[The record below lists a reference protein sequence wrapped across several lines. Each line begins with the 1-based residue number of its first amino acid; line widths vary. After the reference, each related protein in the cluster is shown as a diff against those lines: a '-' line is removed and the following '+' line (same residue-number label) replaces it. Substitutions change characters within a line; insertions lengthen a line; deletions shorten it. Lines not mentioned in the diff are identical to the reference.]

1 MLANDFMVKKLKNKE
16 LHGLLCNKLSKRV
29 DRFGYRAI
37 GVGVDKETN
46 EVIVQLNKETIV
58 RLNSKTALANLAN
71 DDNFMENIFDEFNGL
86 KANKE
91 SQKPNSI
98 YYGYGSSYKIIDVLN
113 DKDGDFINCKLFIVK
128 ELGVDECLGFYV
140 PPMINNN
147 NTTLADL
154 LENGEPTIYYE
165 ANSANIRRFLDRG
178 PYNIEWL
185 MRKYLGV
192 GFRSCKVERIR
203 ETEFVIKFRYKKW
216 GSMIDREVKMQFPKY
231 LKDSKNTA
239 VRITS
244 RVFYELSKGP
254 LFGNLLGKDPIQLT
268 SISIAILMWKEN
280 NNQ

>member
-1 MLANDFMVKKLKNKE
+1 MLANDFIVKKLKNKE

-58 RLNSKTALANLAN
+58 RLNSKTVLAN
-71 DDNFMENIFDEFNGL
+71 DDNFMEGIFDEFNGL

-91 SQKPNSI
+91 PQKPNSL
-98 YYGYGSSYKIIDVLN
+98 YYGHGSSYKIIDVLN
-113 DKDGDFINCKLFIVK
+113 DKDGVFINCKLFIVK

-140 PPMINNN
+140 PPMIDNN

-154 LENGEPTIYYE
+154 LENGEPANYE
-165 ANSANIRRFLDRG
+165 ANFANIRRFLDRG

-185 MRKYLGV
+185 MRKYLEV

-203 ETEFVIKFRYKKW
+203 ETKFVIKFRYKKW

-231 LKDSKNTA
+231 LKDSKREA
-239 VRITS
+239 VKITS
-244 RVFYELSKGP
+244 RVFYELSI
-254 LFGNLLGKDPIQLT
+254 N
-268 SISIAILMWKEN
+268 
-280 NNQ
+280 

>member
-16 LHGLLCNKLSKRV
+16 LHGLLCNRLSKRV
-29 DRFGYRAI
+29 DRFGYRVI

-71 DDNFMENIFDEFNGL
+71 DDNFMADIFDEFNEL

-128 ELGVDECLGFYV
+128 ELRVDECLGFYV
-140 PPMINNN
+140 PPMIGNN

-154 LENGEPTIYYE
+154 LENGEPAIYYE

-231 LKDSKNTA
+231 FKDSKNTA

>member
-1 MLANDFMVKKLKNKE
+1 
-16 LHGLLCNKLSKRV
+16 
-29 DRFGYRAI
+29 
-37 GVGVDKETN
+37 
-46 EVIVQLNKETIV
+46 
-58 RLNSKTALANLAN
+58 
-71 DDNFMENIFDEFNGL
+71 MENIFDEFNKL

-91 SQKPNSI
+91 TQKPKKPNSI

-140 PPMINNN
+140 PPMIANN

-185 MRKYLGV
+185 MRKYLEV

-203 ETEFVIKFRYKKW
+203 ETEFAIKFRYKKW
-216 GSMIDREVKMQFPKY
+216 GSVIDREVKMQFPKY
-231 LKDSKNTA
+231 LKDSKKEA
-239 VRITS
+239 VKITN

-254 LFGNLLGKDPIQLT
+254 LFGNLLGKDPIQFASL
-268 SISIAILMWKEN
+268 SILQRLSCH
-280 NNQ
+280 